1 MNRFSIKDV
10 EALTGIK
17 SHTLRI
23 WEQRY
28 NITKP
33 KRTATNIR
41 FYDDEDVKMLL
52 NVAILNRNGLKI
64 SKINKLPKPEMD
76 KLVMEVAAKSECI
89 NSQVEMLVNAMLDLD
104 EMAFEKCLSHNI
116 IRVGFD
122 QTMYEIVF
130 PFLRRVGVLWQVG
143 NINPSFEHFLSNL
156 IRRKI
161 IVAID
166 ALPIPTDPKAKKF
179 LLFLPQNELH
189 ELSLLFGKYLIRK
202 AGFKT
207 TYLGQNLPLN
217 HAQSVYQASHYDYVL
232 TVLTSPISGTAQN
245 IVNELGRIFSN
256 ARVFVSGYQVVH
268 HHVSK
273 PANVTVL
280 REITDLAQ
288 LLPALKLS

>member
-41 FYDDEDVKMLL
+41 YYDDEDVKILL

-76 KLVMEVAAKSECI
+76 KLVIEVTEKSECI
-89 NSQVEMLVNAMLDLD
+89 NSQVELLINSMLDLD

-116 IRVGFD
+116 IRIGFE
-122 QTMYEIVF
+122 QTMYEIIF

-143 NINPSFEHFLSNL
+143 TINPSFEHFLSNL

-166 ALPIPTDPKAKKF
+166 ALPVPADPKAKKF

-189 ELSLLFGKYLIRK
+189 ELSLLFAKYLIRK

-207 TYLGQNLPLN
+207 TYLGQNLPIN
-217 HAQSVYQASHYDYVL
+217 HAQSIYQSTHPDYVL
-232 TVLTSPISGTAQN
+232 TVLTSPVPGNVQN
-245 IVNELGRIFSN
+245 MVNELGRVFANS
-256 ARVFVSGYQVVH
+256 RVFISGYQVIQ

-288 LLPALKLS
+288 LLPALK

>member
-76 KLVMEVAAKSECI
+76 KLVMEVASKSECI

-116 IRVGFD
+116 IRVGFE

-202 AGFKT
+202 AGF
-207 TYLGQNLPLN
+207 
-217 HAQSVYQASHYDYVL
+217 
-232 TVLTSPISGTAQN
+232 
-245 IVNELGRIFSN
+245 
-256 ARVFVSGYQVVH
+256 
-268 HHVSK
+268 
-273 PANVTVL
+273 
-280 REITDLAQ
+280 
-288 LLPALKLS
+288 